1 MIIKLMNLKN
11 KKRKIKIIYYKSMM
25 IKLMNLKI
33 KH

>member
-11 KKRKIKIIYYKSMM
+11 NKMKIKIIYYKNMM

>member
-11 KKRKIKIIYYKSMM
+11 NKRKIKIIYYKNMM